1 MKPLIYAQH
10 LTKTYGSDPSVVYAV
25 NDITLGL
32 YEGDFTVILGR
43 SGSGKSTLLHILAG
57 LLPPD
62 EGSVQLDD
70 ISVYALSDHA
80 RTLLRRR
87 SIGFIFQFFN
97 LLPTENVIENIV
109 LPLHLDRRKED
120 SAYID
125 TLLKELGIEDKR
137 YAWIHELSGGQQQ
150 RTAIARAL
158 ALRPRIIFA
167 DEPTGNLDKE
177 SAQEVISLLQKSCL
191 LHHQTI
197 VMVTHDESAAALA
210 DRVIRLEDGHILSDI
225 RNTNARQ

>member
-62 EGSVQLDD
+62 KGSVQLDD
-70 ISVYALSDHA
+70 FSIYSLSDHA

-109 LPLHLDRRKED
+109 LPLHLDRRKEEVRGHPEHRVFLPRKHRKLPED
-120 SAYID
+120 S
-125 TLLKELGIEDKR
+125 G
-137 YAWIHELSGGQQQ
+137 
-150 RTAIARAL
+150 
-158 ALRPRIIFA
+158 
-167 DEPTGNLDKE
+167 
-177 SAQEVISLLQKSCL
+177 
-191 LHHQTI
+191 
-197 VMVTHDESAAALA
+197 
-210 DRVIRLEDGHILSDI
+210 RL
-225 RNTNARQ
+225 